1 MNDRD
6 LVLHGLAIKR
16 HATAADVAE
25 LIDLAGPR
33 VSAVLAG
40 ATAAQRAV
48 EVNGGYALTPLARVA
63 LEGRYS
69 LHFDAVRGDAEFVAA
84 YESFEKLNRTLK
96 DVITTW
102 QTLEVGGASIANDH
116 SDPARDAQVLARLG
130 RVQDQIEP
138 ILTKLSRKIPRLHV
152 YADKLLT
159 ALEAAEDGDPAWV
172 SDVRRASYHTVW
184 FELHEDLL
192 RIMGKTRE
200 E

>member
-25 LIDLAGPR
+25 LIGLARPR
-33 VSAVLAG
+33 VSTLLAG
-40 ATAAQRAV
+40 AAATQRAV
-48 EVNGGYALTPLARVA
+48 EVSGAFALTPLARVA
-63 LEGRYS
+63 LEGRYG
-69 LHFDAVRGDAEFVAA
+69 LHFDAVRGDPEFVAA

-102 QTLEVGGASIANDH
+102 QTLEVGGARIANDH
-116 SDPARDAQVLARLG
+116 SDPAHDAQVLARLG

-138 ILTKLSRKIPRLHV
+138 IMARLSRKIPRLHV

-159 ALEAAEDGDPAWV
+159 ALEAAEDGDPGWV

-192 RIMGKTRE
+192 RIMGKTRVE
-200 E
+200 